1 MSGGHRSAYLR
12 RYWLVLP
19 AAVVLLGAA
28 GWAALAPIT
37 TPSRDWLF
45 EIPKGTWARRMA
57 GNKVDILPPDIRL
70 TLGVRDILVLR
81 NLDDVPQ
88 VFGSVLLMPGQSFRL
103 PFEMAARYQFSCTA
117 HVSGQMTITVQP
129 KPLSPWSRLWWRAQN
144 LWSSGRWQ

>member
-1 MSGGHRSAYLR
+1 MSGGQRSAYLR
-12 RYWLVLP
+12 RYRIVVA

-70 TLGVRDILVLR
+70 TLGVTDILVLK

-88 VFGSVLLMPGQSFRL
+88 VFGSILLMPGQSFRL
-103 PFEMAARYQFSCTA
+103 PFEMAASYQFACTA

-129 KPLSPWSRLWWRAQN
+129 KPLSPWARLWWRAQN
-144 LWSSGRWQ
+144 LWNSGRWQ